1 MLASNMHL
9 LPFLLLAPC
18 YMKSLA
24 NATEQSVLRSL
35 DTAPVI
41 HFAITRRD
49 GAFTG
54 TVVGE
59 DWVDLEYL
67 VKQVEIA
74 ECRFNLTK
82 RVVKGNKLVRKAGT
96 DGAGGKD
103 GMGLMGDIASRGAW
117 YVNSP
122 ITIKQTF
129 HLIGRCLGPG
139 TQRSILESL
148 HRKSKWTSVCC
159 PRIFM
164 SSRPQARTAIAMMS
178 SSHLVS
184 VRFSIPILRLC

>member
-18 YMKSLA
+18 YMRSRA
-24 NATEQSVLRSL
+24 EATEQSLLRSL

-54 TVVGE
+54 TVAGE
-59 DWVDLEYL
+59 NWVDLEYL

-82 RVVKGNKLVRKAGT
+82 RVVKGNKLVRKARTG
-96 DGAGGKD
+96 GAGGKD
-103 GMGLMGDIASRGAW
+103 ETGLMGDIASRGAW
-117 YVNSP
+117 YVDSP
-122 ITIKQTF
+122 IAIMWTIQ
-129 HLIGRCLGPG
+129 LIRRGLVQVRKDQHWESSTGNRNGP
-139 TQRSILESL
+139 QYAVLRFLCRQDLEPE
-148 HRKSKWTSVCC
+148 W
-159 PRIFM
+159 
-164 SSRPQARTAIAMMS
+164 Q
-178 SSHLVS
+178 
-184 VRFSIPILRLC
+184 